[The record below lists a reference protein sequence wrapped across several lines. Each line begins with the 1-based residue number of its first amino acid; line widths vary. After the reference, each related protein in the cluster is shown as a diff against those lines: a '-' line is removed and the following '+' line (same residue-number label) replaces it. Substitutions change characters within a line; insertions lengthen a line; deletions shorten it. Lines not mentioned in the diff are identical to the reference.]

1 MILIDCPE
9 RIACDVC
16 AAVCDRGVIRVK
28 QTVTNR
34 PEVVNEGNCRNCG
47 LCVAHCPGQAVF
59 LVSETGPDGQCR
71 ITLPYELDE
80 EAVRGRGL
88 LAVDNRGQP
97 LGPARLI
104 RVWQSERFNN
114 TCLLEVSVS
123 GAIASRVRGIKCHG

>member
-16 AAVCDRGVIRVK
+16 AVVCDREVILIR
-28 QTVTNR
+28 QAVTNR

-47 LCVAHCPGQAVF
+47 LCVAHCPGQAIF
-59 LVSETGPDGQCR
+59 LMSDTGPDGQCR

-80 EAVRGRGL
+80 AAAWRQDL
-88 LAVDNRGQP
+88 LAVDNRGNP

-104 RVWQSERFNN
+104 RVLRSERFNN

-123 GAIASRVRGIKCHG
+123 GSIASQVRGIGRHG